1 MIKRILFVFIAILNL
16 QMYGQKLVYT
26 TNGTV
31 TDSNANVISPA
42 QVEILLK
49 DNETLLRSYIAAKS
63 KQSVGNIMLYGG
75 LGIVATDVIVGAVS
89 DTTYPTFFTFIGGIT
104 TLIAIPVKM
113 GFQNKIKNVVS
124 EYNTKN
130 GFTYNKKTDSKFE
143 MISTNNGIGMRL
155 TFN

>member
-16 QMYGQKLVYT
+16 QMSGQKLVYT
-26 TNGTV
+26 SNGTV

-42 QVEILLK
+42 QVEVLLK

-75 LGIVATDVIVGAVS
+75 LGIITTDVIVGAVS
-89 DTTYPTFFTFIGGIT
+89 DTVYPTFFTFIGGIT

-113 GFQNKIKNVVS
+113 GFQKKIKNVVS

-130 GFTYNKKTDSKFE
+130 GFTYNQKTDSKFE

>member
-1 MIKRILFVFIAILNL
+1 MIKRILFIVIAFTNI
-16 QMYGQKLVYT
+16 QMFGQKLLYT
-26 TNGTV
+26 SNGKI
-31 TDSNANVISPA
+31 TDADAKAISQA
-42 QVEILLK
+42 QIQVLLK

-89 DTTYPTFFTFIGGIT
+89 DTVYPTFFTFIGGIT

-113 GFQNKIKNVVS
+113 GFQKKIKNVVS

-130 GFTYNKKTDSKFE
+130 GFTFNHKTDSKFE